1 MVKHLFLNIHSC
13 SYTYHIPLRYSCPIK
28 MNNQMGHFYL
38 KLVQVF
44 LKIRVQKN
52 CVPKH
57 SSCWANIWTGV
68 GTKILWSML
77 GIWPLHTWT
86 SPTLIFRVGSLKTQN
101 LTIADPLAQYRTYVV
116 SIYDLGFSGGP
127 FTPRPSNALAYTTI
141 LDPKV
146 KLVRDL
152 WF

>member
-1 MVKHLFLNIHSC
+1 M
-13 SYTYHIPLRYSCPIK
+13 
-28 MNNQMGHFYL
+28 
-38 KLVQVF
+38 
-44 LKIRVQKN
+44 
-52 CVPKH
+52 
-57 SSCWANIWTGV
+57 
-68 GTKILWSML
+68 
-77 GIWPLHTWT
+77 
-86 SPTLIFRVGSLKTQN
+86 SPTLIFKVGSLKNQI

-152 WF
+152 